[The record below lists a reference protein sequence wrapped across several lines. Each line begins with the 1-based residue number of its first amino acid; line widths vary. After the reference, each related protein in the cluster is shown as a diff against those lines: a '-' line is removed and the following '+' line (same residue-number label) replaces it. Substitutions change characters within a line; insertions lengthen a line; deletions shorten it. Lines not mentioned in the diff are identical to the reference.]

1 MRINRAFRTLL
12 PILIVIGGIAPVGAM
27 AQHVHGVI
35 ELGIVLEDDTI
46 AVSLSAPLSDVVGF
60 EHAPESDEQV
70 SSIQQAAVILADA
83 NRMFGLAE
91 AANCEVSDV
100 SVDGPA
106 YVMQHIETEE
116 SDADAH
122 DDDHHDEHES
132 ERGDHDHHDE
142 HADSGEHDHDD
153 EEQHSEVDATYAWTC
168 GDVSALDSLAL
179 HFTGKFASVETIEIQ
194 ILSPAGARVLTA
206 EGRAT
211 SVSLAP

>member
-1 MRINRAFRTLL
+1 MRISRAFRTLL
-12 PILIVIGGIAPVGAM
+12 SILIVIGGIVPVGAM

-35 ELGIVLEDDTI
+35 ELGIVLENDTI

-60 EHAPESDEQV
+60 EHEPESDEQV
-70 SSIQQAAVILADA
+70 SSIQQAAAILADA

-91 AANCEVSDV
+91 AANCEVSDA

-106 YVMQHIETEE
+106 YVMQYIETGE
-116 SDADAH
+116 SEANAH
-122 DDDHHDEHES
+122 DEDHHDGHES
-132 ERGDHDHHDE
+132 ERSDHDHHDE
-142 HADSGEHDHDD
+142 
-153 EEQHSEVDATYAWTC
+153 EEHSEVDANYAWTC
-168 GDVSALDSLAL
+168 GDVSELDSLAL